1 MFTSGCTGALKLL
14 SDSFPFT
21 PDVTSLPSKDSK
33 NVRQISTTSGAH
45 EEIAT
50 HKKHV
55 WYQGSEGDCITAPQ
69 EFWSSGQS
77 VFCYLEDNH
86 TSVVGMREVA
96 ARRGAG
102 LACVTREDVLSSASN
117 VTGVGGDTLKPGVG
131 GDTLKPG
138 VGGDTLKP
146 GVGGDTLKPG
156 VGGNTLKPEDIE
168 TAQCQKEDGSAGN
181 NMFETR
187 PHTSPDF
194 TRRSDVY
201 HLFAYPAQSN
211 FSGHKYPLSWT
222 RDVPSGGVVLRGM
235 EGLLGAWLVL
245 LDAAAYV
252 PTSPLDLASFP
263 AHFVTLSFYKMFG
276 FPTGLG
282 ALLVRQDVTHLLH
295 KDYYGGGTVLASI
308 SRKNFHI
315 AKPQLHERLGDPKRG
330 KKGGGRGAIFMEGGG
345 VPYLWEG
352 RGAIFMGGEGCHI
365 YGGECHICGRGRGPY
380 LWEGEGCHIYGR
392 GGVPY
397 LWRRVPYLWR
407 RVPYLW
413 EGEGAIFMGGEGCH
427 IYGGECH
434 IYGGE
439 CHICGRGRGPYLWEG
454 EGCHICGRGRGCH
467 ICG

>member
-1 MFTSGCTGALKLL
+1 MRRTLFAWKGQETVWVYSNFTSTIGCRIARYNLSHSIGVTYLDHAGATLYSACQLEAHFKDLTSNLYGNPHSQNQSSTTASETISHVRRLVLQHFNTTSSDYDIVFTSGCTGALKLL

-138 VGGDTLKP
+138 VGGNTLKPGVGGDTLKP
-146 GVGGDTLKPG
+146 GVGGNTLKPG

-181 NMFETR
+181 NMVETR

-282 ALLVRQDVTHLLH
+282 ALLVRHDVAHLLH

-315 AKPQLHERLGDPKRG
+315 AKPQLHERLG
-330 KKGGGRGAIFMEGGG
+330 
-345 VPYLWEG
+345 
-352 RGAIFMGGEGCHI
+352 
-365 YGGECHICGRGRGPY
+365 GP
-380 LWEGEGCHIYGR
+380 
-392 GGVPY
+392 
-397 LWRRVPYLWR
+397 
-407 RVPYLW
+407 
-413 EGEGAIFMGGEGCH
+413 
-427 IYGGECH
+427 
-434 IYGGE
+434 
-439 CHICGRGRGPYLWEG
+439 
-454 EGCHICGRGRGCH
+454 
-467 ICG
+467 